1 MTKRAP
7 FFLAALLA
15 LAACAAPDDTTL
27 QSAPRAEATVALDAP
42 VMVQTSP
49 LPAHS
54 ATSLE
59 ECSGDGIGG
68 TGCPDQ

>member
-7 FFLAALLA
+7 LFLAALLA
-15 LAACAAPDDTTL
+15 LAACAAPDETML
-27 QSAPRAEATVALDAP
+27 KSAPSAEATVALDAP

-59 ECSGDGIGG
+59 ECGGDGIGG
-68 TGCPDQ
+68 TGCPNQ

>member
-7 FFLAALLA
+7 LFLAALLA
-15 LAACAAPDDTTL
+15 LAACAAPDATML
-27 QSAPRAEATVALDAP
+27 KSVPSAEATVALDAP
-42 VMVQTSP
+42 VIVQTSP

-68 TGCPDQ
+68 TGCPDE